1 MRMDL
6 DSKENMIL
14 RLKGSGSHGRWAVDA
29 IAELE
34 AEVARLREALA
45 FIANTAG
52 YGASAYVD
60 VAAKALKGEER

>member
-1 MRMDL
+1 MSD
-6 DSKENMIL
+6 KEPYCEGGYRGCPTMKQI
-14 RLKGSGSHGRWAVDA
+14 
-29 IAELE
+29 EE
-34 AEVARLREALA
+34 LREALA